1 MQTIPSQVG
10 PTFTEVGLSDS
21 REACTNSE
29 YGEEHDTSE
38 NALPLSTTEWEGRD
52 SLREPLLL
60 EEQ

>member
-1 MQTIPSQVG
+1 MQIMLSQVG

-21 REACTNSE
+21 REARTNE

-38 NALPLSTTEWEGRD
+38 NAPPLSTTEWEGRD
-52 SLREPLLL
+52 SLRGPLLL